1 MLSQR
6 IAQQTLRRMAA
17 QQPASR
23 LLAPTAAIRTSNA
36 IVNQR
41 RWATAQPMEKMNELD
56 ARNKILAQQRL
67 NRPVAPHLAI
77 YKPQITWYSSIIHRI
92 TGCLLSGGFY
102 VFGALYLIAPALGW
116 HLESSV
122 LAAGFAS
129 WPVVL
134 QFLSKFA
141 VGWTFTFKC
150 FNGMRHLIWDT
161 ATMMTNKQVNQ
172 SGWFAVGASAL
183 SALALCF
190 L

>member
-1 MLSQR
+1 MGTFYAADMLSQR

-67 NRPVAPHLAI
+67 NRPVSPHLAI

-102 VFGALYLIAPALGW
+102 VFGALYLIAPAMGW

-122 LAAGFAS
+122 L
-129 WPVVL
+129 
-134 QFLSKFA
+134 A

>member
-1 MLSQR
+1 M
-6 IAQQTLRRMAA
+6 
-17 QQPASR
+17 
-23 LLAPTAAIRTSNA
+23 N
-36 IVNQR
+36 R

-67 NRPVAPHLAI
+67 NRPVSPHLAI
-77 YKPQITWYSSIIHRI
+77 YRPQITWYSSIIHRI

-161 ATMMTNKQVNQ
+161 ATMMTNKQVTQ
-172 SGWFAVGASAL
+172 SGWFAVGASAI

>member
-23 LLAPTAAIRTSNA
+23 LLAPSAAIRTSNA

-67 NRPVAPHLAI
+67 NRPVSPHLAI

-102 VFGALYLIAPALGW
+102 VFGALYLIAPAMGW

>member
-1 MLSQR
+1 MGRYTFYAADMLSQR

-23 LLAPTAAIRTSNA
+23 LPAPTAAIRTSNA

-67 NRPVAPHLAI
+67 NRPVSPHLAI
-77 YKPQITWYSSIIHRI
+77 YRPQITWYSSILHRI
-92 TGCLLSGGFY
+92 TGWL
-102 VFGALYLIAPALGW
+102 
-116 HLESSV
+116 LESSV

-129 WPVVL
+129 WPFVL
-134 QFLSKFA
+134 QLFSKFA
-141 VGWTFTFKC
+141 VGWTFTYKC

-161 ATMMTNKQVNQ
+161 ATMMTNKQVTQ